1 MFAKFAPYA
10 AAIGLAAALSLPAP
24 HADAAGTGVNIGML
38 DCTVG
43 EGIGYLI
50 GSNRTVACAF
60 KRNDGTVENYHG
72 EIRRWGLDIGFS
84 RESRMF
90 WGVVAPGHVEKG
102 ALEGTYAGAGA
113 DVAAGL
119 GVGANALFGGSS
131 RQVALQP
138 VTVSGNV
145 GVAVAAGVAKL
156 TLYVGK

>member
-1 MFAKFAPYA
+1 MFAKIAPYA
-10 AAIGLAAALSLPAP
+10 AALGLAAALSLPAT
-24 HADAAGTGVNIGML
+24 HAVGAGTGVNIGVL

-43 EGIGYLI
+43 EGIGYII
-50 GSNRTVACAF
+50 GSNRTMACEF

-102 ALEGTYAGAGA
+102 ALEGTYGGAGA

-131 RQVALQP
+131 RQIALQP

-145 GVAVAAGVAKL
+145 GVAVAAGVAKM